1 MFNFLII
8 IFIIYI
14 CSIFGTHLHLFSQ
27 RTYGSEEILN
37 INHDLLIT
45 LRWFSI
51 GSQTIA
57 HWTFFCSPDGKFDNT
72 FKVIYCMCM
81 CLNNIKHILDIR
93 YIIYDNKI
101 KSKHFDFFFF

>member
-1 MFNFLII
+1 M
-8 IFIIYI
+8 
-14 CSIFGTHLHLFSQ
+14 FGTHLHLFSQ

-57 HWTFFCSPDGKFDNT
+57 HWTLFCSPDGK
-72 FKVIYCMCM
+72 
-81 CLNNIKHILDIR
+81 LNNIVIKVYLLYMFGKYILN
-93 YIIYDNKI
+93 IY
-101 KSKHFDFFFF
+101 